1 MNTAKTLRQQL
12 PLRACR
18 GRCVHGRTA
27 RAFTTFFPLRSTVEE
42 SKRIAAQ
49 AADQLLADHSER
61 TVVRKQLIDANQL
74 AKLAFTLGR
83 PSLSGITVTDD
94 TILPEGT
101 PVPAGYHLVYFTP
114 GGVETQLGPDG
125 TDRTY
130 NAPPPFSN
138 RMWAGG
144 QMKWDVPGGDK
155 GSGLRVGD
163 VAEEHTRLLSAKP
176 KVSSTTNKPMVL
188 VEVEKQLFSPRGL
201 ALVDRRSWI
210 FRPPTEVSDEK
221 QLPAFKHFNGQ
232 STQNDKNV
240 DGGLERHFVWSPVAL
255 FRFSALTF
263 NGHQIHYNEHWTHTR
278 EGHQGLVVHG
288 PLNLINMLNFWRD
301 AHGTALGRSSPRS
314 IRYRAVNPI
323 YAGEEYLVRTV
334 GQVDGE
340 DGQSFWKLG
349 MVKNGKDCMLAEV
362 Q

>member
-1 MNTAKTLRQQL
+1 MNAATRIRPQTLRVCRAGSAQSL
-12 PLRACR
+12 AARSFTTSTPLRNGA
-18 GRCVHGRTA
+18 
-27 RAFTTFFPLRSTVEE
+27 EE

-49 AADQLLADHSER
+49 AADQLLADHSDR

-83 PSLSGITVTDD
+83 PTVSGVEVTDD
-94 TILPEGT
+94 TVLPEGT

-114 GGVETQLGPDG
+114 GGVESQLGPDG

-130 NAPPPFSN
+130 NAPAPFSN

-144 QMKWDVPGGDK
+144 QMKWDLPESDK
-155 GSGLRVGD
+155 SGLLVGD
-163 VAEEHTRLLSAKP
+163 IAEEHTRLLSAKP
-176 KVSSTTNKPMVL
+176 KVSSTTGKPMVL

-201 ALVDRRSWI
+201 VLVDRRSWI

-221 QLPAFKHFNGQ
+221 KLPAFQHFNEP
-232 STQNDKNV
+232 STQEDMTDKAGTV
-240 DGGLERHFVWSPVAL
+240 RRFVWSPVAL

-263 NGHQIHYNEHWTHTR
+263 NGHKIHYNEHWTHTR
-278 EGHQGLVVHG
+278 ESHKGLVVHG
-288 PLNLINMLNFWRD
+288 PLNLINMLNFWQD
-301 AHGTALGRSSPRS
+301 AHGTALNQSPRS

-323 YAGEEYLVRTV
+323 YAGEEYLARTIGKV
-334 GQVDGE
+334 GGE
-340 DGQSFWKLG
+340 DGQPIWKLG
-349 MVKNGKDCMLAEV
+349 MVKNGKDCMLADV